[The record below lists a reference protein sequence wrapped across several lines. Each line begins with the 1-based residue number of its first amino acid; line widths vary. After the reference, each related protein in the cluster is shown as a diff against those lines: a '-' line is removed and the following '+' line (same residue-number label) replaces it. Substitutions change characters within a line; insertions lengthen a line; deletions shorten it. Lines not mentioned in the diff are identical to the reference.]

1 MCRLSSDV
9 DFDFLL
15 KLKIHKHRWC
25 GNNCSISSLGDLV
38 IRLAQVFLYVLD
50 LYQSAWET
58 DSFCR
63 PHPVINALLL
73 LPFPNNFLDNIA
85 SLFYTAERWGAS
97 SQPEDKNT
105 VFSRDSRTGPPFAE
119 HHGKS
124 FANFQVSD
132 YLSWAWSSG
141 MLVFLPCVFCVPQRF
156 TLYEMCTIAEQSWNY
171 FSMSRG
177 FHLCPCD

>member
-1 MCRLSSDV
+1 M
-9 DFDFLL
+9 
-15 KLKIHKHRWC
+15 
-25 GNNCSISSLGDLV
+25 
-38 IRLAQVFLYVLD
+38 IRLAQVFLYILD

-85 SLFYTAERWGAS
+85 LVFYTAERWGAS

-105 VFSRDSRTGPPFAE
+105 VFSGDSRTGPPFAE

-124 FANFQVSD
+124 FANFKVSD